1 MLSAKQILKRKKK
14 NHRNL
19 LTAFQD
25 KAFERFIEINYLIL
39 NIYSSLY
46 LQLLLNSLKTL
57 LCKIHL
63 TLQIILDNTGFFPKR
78 LP

>member
-1 MLSAKQILKRKKK
+1 MLSAKQILKEKK

-19 LTAFQD
+19 LIAFQD
-25 KAFERFIEINYLIL
+25 KAFERFIEINYLSL
-39 NIYSSLY
+39 NTYSSLY
-46 LQLLLNSLKTL
+46 FQLLLNILKTL

-63 TLQIILDNTGFFPKR
+63 TLPILGNTGFFPKG